1 MSFVRRLPTA
11 ENGGS
16 GSFPQDDFGKLLTM
30 ILDFLDS
37 KSFVATQRSLR
48 NEIEQLLHCSQTD
61 GARIDR
67 DTWSQLVAARSAR
80 LSELEVLLGQASSQ
94 SPHEDEM
101 ATPRQHVAFKE
112 EPVEEEEPQAR
123 ATAEDLTPLA
133 SPWVAEPSFAASRAQ
148 RSEAKMTKSRS
159 PKLWDMVAVSASEAA
174 RLRDRKGEGNPMH
187 RVIFHDS
194 LSASQVTKEKLA
206 HVALPMLYNPNF
218 NGLEDR
224 RDLALPVGEVI
235 ANRYRVEAVLGKGSF
250 STVVKCHDLTNDK
263 LVGIKVLLNN
273 KECFDAGLGEV
284 RVLAHLMKKDPQGEQ
299 PIVRLLDYFYYRE
312 HLLIAT
318 ELCGDSLFAFSRM
331 LDSEG
336 HRMDYFTSETV
347 ATITY
352 QVCKGL
358 AHLHGMGIVHS
369 DVKTENVCMVSASR
383 RLVKLIDFGSVVY
396 KYDCHNSYVQSR
408 WYRAPE
414 VMLGNE
420 WDDKIDL
427 WSVGAM
433 VAELVLGAPLFNA
446 PTVPEV
452 LAGIV
457 AVIGPF
463 PEHMKAACTEL
474 SSMFFDRDGT
484 IYEVDPAS
492 HRGVVVKLQ
501 AKTQVALDQLLS
513 PINSSSLVEFTSAL
527 LTIDPSKR
535 LSAVSAL
542 RHPFLKGVHTPKLT
556 KSPNMLK
563 TFTAGLFSR
572 SAQSSPATAWGSP
585 SRLRRL
591 AGSFSNFTSVAPPSA
606 SFKRRSGASAASSSV
621 LTNAGLLIGV
631 GPTPAEKDAIASTK
645 NTADRA

>member
-112 EPVEEEEPQAR
+112 EPVKEEEPQAR

-336 HRMDYFTSETV
+336 RRMDYFTSETV

-358 AHLHGMGIVHS
+358 AHLARHGHCS
-369 DVKTENVCMVSASR
+369 QRRQDRERAWSR
-383 RLVKLIDFGSVVY
+383 R
-396 KYDCHNSYVQSR
+396 R
-408 WYRAPE
+408 
-414 VMLGNE
+414 
-420 WDDKIDL
+420 
-427 WSVGAM
+427 GA
-433 VAELVLGAPLFNA
+433 
-446 PTVPEV
+446 
-452 LAGIV
+452 
-457 AVIGPF
+457 
-463 PEHMKAACTEL
+463 
-474 SSMFFDRDGT
+474 
-484 IYEVDPAS
+484 
-492 HRGVVVKLQ
+492 
-501 AKTQVALDQLLS
+501 
-513 PINSSSLVEFTSAL
+513 
-527 LTIDPSKR
+527 
-535 LSAVSAL
+535 
-542 RHPFLKGVHTPKLT
+542 
-556 KSPNMLK
+556 
-563 TFTAGLFSR
+563 
-572 SAQSSPATAWGSP
+572 W
-585 SRLRRL
+585 
-591 AGSFSNFTSVAPPSA
+591 
-606 SFKRRSGASAASSSV
+606 
-621 LTNAGLLIGV
+621 
-631 GPTPAEKDAIASTK
+631 
-645 NTADRA
+645 